1 MIGKISQGADF
12 HGLLAYLL
20 KHGRG
25 VILDTIHL
33 SSTDPCEVAGEMTLA
48 SMMSRRVRKPVL
60 HCSISYGPGEEP
72 TDAEMRVDGRAV
84 LKSLGLEDNQAII
97 IRHQDRD
104 HTHFHIAANRVGSD
118 GCAVHDGQSFA
129 RLESALRDIEHQR
142 GWQPVP
148 GRNAPGP
155 DGHRFHGTAQRPD
168 PRQVAVPA
176 TVRAALLDAKSW
188 KELRQR
194 LQAEGWR
201 LDVKTRPGQRAGAL
215 LVGPRG
221 EKIGAGK
228 VDRAATLSHLHARL
242 SPSPRTLIGKAQRKK
257 TGRNATAI
265 MLAALAEAVL
275 APTLGMSGL
284 GRRRKLGLGAAAS
297 QIRRRHIRSI
307 LRAPNLKGPRI

>member
-1 MIGKISQGADF
+1 MIGKITKGTDF
-12 HGLLAYLL
+12 CGLLTYLT
-20 KHGRG
+20 KNGRG
-25 VILDTIHL
+25 DVIDTVNL
-33 SSTDPCEVAGEMTLA
+33 SSTDPADVAGEMALT
-48 SMMSRRVRKPVL
+48 SMLSRRVRKPVF
-60 HCSISYGPGEEP
+60 HCSISYGPGENPSE
-72 TDAEMRVDGRAV
+72 DQMRADGRAA
-84 LKSLGLEDNQAII
+84 LRGLGLEENQAIVI
-97 IRHQDRD
+97 QHRDRD
-104 HTHFHIAANRVGSD
+104 HSHVHIAANRVGPE
-118 GCAVHDGQSFA
+118 GRVVHDSQSYA
-129 RLESALRDIEHQR
+129 QLESILREIESRR
-142 GWQPVP
+142 GWQPVL
-148 GRNAPGP
+148 GRNAPGV
-155 DGHRFHGTAQRPD
+155 DGQRFRGAALRPD

-176 TVRAALLDAKSW
+176 PVGAALLDAKSW

-221 EKIGAGK
+221 QKIGAGK
-228 VDRAATLSHLHARL
+228 VDRAATLSHLQARL

-284 GRRRKLGLGAAAS
+284 GRRRKLGLAAAAS

-307 LRAPNLKGPRI
+307 LRAPNLRGPRI